1 MQKALTGALT
11 LSALISLPMQSMAQ
25 TEATAGKKLQ
35 LEEVLVT
42 AQKRMQSL
50 ADVPVS
56 VTAFDGDKL
65 KKAGI
70 ENLSDLSDY
79 TPNFKMVEGGLL
91 PNVYMRGVGSG
102 SNQGFELSVGIFS
115 DGVHLGRPH
124 QTRGAFM
131 DLERVEVLRG
141 PQSILFGKNAIA
153 GALSLISAKPG
164 DELES
169 YFSGM
174 TGGPD
179 DIQEFSAMVSL
190 PISDSFGV
198 RAAFRSRDEDGY
210 MYNENPALDRDEPG
224 VEEFSGRITFGWDPT
239 EAIKSSLK
247 VEKTNRVQR
256 GRQFET
262 SHASA
267 LTGCSG
273 ENVTL
278 DGIKNTDTEEFAE
291 IDNYNVT
298 LNVDVESAAGTF
310 TSVTAASGF
319 DSEDLFDGDSSS
331 FNTVPLLGMEE
342 YDQLSQEFRF
352 TSPGGEFMDYIFG
365 AFYQSSEM
373 VFDEST
379 PLVVRNG
386 ALADA
391 GRDPLGCMINM
402 QTNVSADLDKNFYMN
417 SDAWSGFVQ
426 LTFNWSETLRTTLGL
441 RYVREEKEGFRE
453 LFLYQSGTRNNVDPV
468 TGAVLSAL
476 NIEAHELHRIRD
488 VGVTLPSLNVQ
499 WNATPDVMTYFTAT
513 QGAKSGS
520 FDARNNN
527 ASEGPGGGGTNFE
540 FEDELATAYELG
552 AKMALAD
559 GAAELNFAIYHVKYE
574 EMQVSVFDGVAGFVV
589 SNAGSALTQGVEVDS
604 RWLLSESFM
613 LTGSLAYLDFEW
625 LDYREGPCV
634 ATDDEDICDLTGK
647 QNQQTPKWSASLSG
661 TYSVPLSSSVMLD
674 FTADVSYK
682 DRHFTSGDLDPRGIQ
697 DAYTK
702 VNARLAVGEIN
713 GRWSLA
719 LVGKNLS
726 DEMTVGIGSPTVLD
740 VGGFRG
746 TLEPL
751 RSYYLEGRVQF

>member
-1 MQKALTGALT
+1 MPAL
-11 LSALISLPMQSMAQ
+11 AQ
-25 TEATAGKKLQ
+25 TEASTGKKLQ

-42 AQKRMQSL
+42 AQKRVESL
-50 ADVPVS
+50 SDVPVS
-56 VTAFDGDKL
+56 VTALDGDKL
-65 KKAGI
+65 QKAGI
-70 ENLSDLSDY
+70 SNLSDLSDY

-164 DELES
+164 DEVES
-169 YFSGM
+169 HFSGM

-179 DIQEFSAMVSL
+179 DIQEFNAMVSVPL
-190 PISDSFGV
+190 TDTFGV
-198 RAAFRSRDEDGY
+198 RAAFRSRDEAGY
-210 MYNENPALDRDEPG
+210 MFNENPARDRNEPA
-224 VEEFSGRITFGWDPT
+224 VEEFSARVTLGWDPT
-239 EAIKSSLK
+239 DAIASTLK
-247 VEKTNRVQR
+247 LEKTNREQR

-262 SHASA
+262 THASA

-273 ENVTL
+273 ENVKL
-278 DGIKNTDTEEFAE
+278 DGIKNADTDEYAE
-291 IDNYNVT
+291 IDNYNAT
-298 LNVDVESAAGTF
+298 LNVDVDVAGGTF
-310 TSVTAASGF
+310 SSVTAATGF

-331 FNTVPLLGMEE
+331 FNTVPLLGIEE

-352 TSPGGEFMDYIFG
+352 TSPGGEFIDYIFG
-365 AFYQSSEM
+365 VFYQRGEM

-379 PLVVRNG
+379 PLTIRNG

-391 GRDPLGCMINM
+391 GRDPIGCLINM
-402 QTNVSADLDKNFYMN
+402 QTNVTADLEKDFYMN

-426 LTFNWSETLRTTLGL
+426 LTFNLSETLRTTLGV

-453 LFLYQSGTRNNVDPV
+453 LFLYQSGTKNNVDPV
-468 TGAVLSAL
+468 TGAILGAL
-476 NIEAHELHRIRD
+476 NIEAHQLDRIRD
-488 VGVTLPSLNVQ
+488 VGVTLPSVNVQ
-499 WNATPDVMTYFTAT
+499 WDATPDVMTYFTAT

-527 ASEGPGGGGTNFE
+527 ASYGPGGGGSNFE

-552 AKMALAD
+552 AKMTLAD
-559 GAAELNFAIYHVKYE
+559 GAAELNLALYHVKYE

-589 SNAGSALTQGVEVDS
+589 SNAGSALTQGVELDS
-604 RWLLSESFM
+604 RWLLSEWFM
-613 LTGSLAYLDFEW
+613 LSGSLAYLDFEW
-625 LDYREGPCV
+625 LDYREGPCI
-634 ATDDEDICDLTGK
+634 ATDDEDICDLSGK
-647 QNQQTPKWSASLSG
+647 ENQQTPKWTAALSG
-661 TYSVPLSSSVMLD
+661 TLSYPLSANIMLD
-674 FTADVSYK
+674 FTADASYK
-682 DRHFTSGDLDPRGIQ
+682 DTHFTSGDLDPRGIQ
-697 DAYTK
+697 EAYTK
-702 VNARLAVGEIN
+702 VNARLAVGETN
-713 GRWSLA
+713 GRWSVA

-726 DEMTVGIGSPTVLD
+726 DEMTIGIGSPTVLD
-740 VGGFRG
+740 VGGYRG

-751 RSYYLEGRVQF
+751 RSYYLEGRVRF

>member
-1 MQKALTGALT
+1 MQRTLVSVLSLGSLLSLTMPAL
-11 LSALISLPMQSMAQ
+11 AQ
-25 TEATAGKKLQ
+25 TEASTGKKLQ

-42 AQKRMQSL
+42 AQKRVESL
-50 ADVPVS
+50 SDVPVS
-56 VTAFDGDKL
+56 VTALDGDKL
-65 KKAGI
+65 QKAGI
-70 ENLSDLSDY
+70 SNLSDLSDY

-164 DELES
+164 DEVES
-169 YFSGM
+169 HFSGM

-179 DIQEFSAMVSL
+179 DIQEFNAMVSVPL
-190 PISDSFGV
+190 TDTFGV
-198 RAAFRSRDEDGY
+198 RAAFRSRDEAGY
-210 MYNENPALDRDEPG
+210 MFNENPARDRNEPA
-224 VEEFSGRITFGWDPT
+224 VEEFSARVTLGWDPT
-239 EAIKSSLK
+239 DAIASTLK
-247 VEKTNRVQR
+247 LEKTNREQR

-262 SHASA
+262 THASA

-273 ENVTL
+273 ENLKL
-278 DGIKNTDTEEFAE
+278 DGIKNADTDEYAE
-291 IDNYNVT
+291 IDNYNAT
-298 LNVDVESAAGTF
+298 LNVDVDVAGGTF
-310 TSVTAASGF
+310 SSVTAATGF

-331 FNTVPLLGMEE
+331 FNTVPLLGIEE

-352 TSPGGEFMDYIFG
+352 TSPGGEFIDYIFG
-365 AFYQSSEM
+365 VFYQRGEM

-379 PLVVRNG
+379 PLTIRNG

-391 GRDPLGCMINM
+391 GRDPIGCLINM
-402 QTNVSADLDKNFYMN
+402 QTNVTADLEKDFYMN

-426 LTFNWSETLRTTLGL
+426 LTFNLSETLRTTLGV

-453 LFLYQSGTRNNVDPV
+453 LFLYQSGTKNNVDPV
-468 TGAVLSAL
+468 TGAILGAL
-476 NIEAHELHRIRD
+476 NIEAHQLDRIRD
-488 VGVTLPSLNVQ
+488 VGVTLPSVNVQ
-499 WNATPDVMTYFTAT
+499 WDATPDVMTYFTAT

-527 ASEGPGGGGTNFE
+527 ASYGPGGGGSNFE

-552 AKMALAD
+552 AKMTLAD
-559 GAAELNFAIYHVKYE
+559 GAAELNLALYHVKYE

-589 SNAGSALTQGVEVDS
+589 SNAGSALTQGVELDS
-604 RWLLSESFM
+604 RWLLSEWFM
-613 LTGSLAYLDFEW
+613 LSGSLAYLDFEW
-625 LDYREGPCV
+625 LDYREGPCI
-634 ATDDEDICDLTGK
+634 ATDDEDICDLSGK
-647 QNQQTPKWSASLSG
+647 ENQQTPKWTAALSG
-661 TYSVPLSSSVMLD
+661 TLSYPLSANIMLD
-674 FTADVSYK
+674 FTADASYK
-682 DRHFTSGDLDPRGIQ
+682 DTHFTSGDLDPRGIQ
-697 DAYTK
+697 EAYTK
-702 VNARLAVGEIN
+702 VNARLAVGETN
-713 GRWSLA
+713 GRWSVA

-726 DEMTVGIGSPTVLD
+726 DEMTIGIGSPTVLD
-740 VGGFRG
+740 VGGYRG

-751 RSYYLEGRVQF
+751 RSYYLEGRVRF

>member
-1 MQKALTGALT
+1 MQRTLVSVLSLGSLLSLTMPAL
-11 LSALISLPMQSMAQ
+11 AQ
-25 TEATAGKKLQ
+25 TEASTGKKLQ

-42 AQKRMQSL
+42 AQKRVESL
-50 ADVPVS
+50 SDVPVS
-56 VTAFDGDKL
+56 VTALDGDKL
-65 KKAGI
+65 QKAGI
-70 ENLSDLSDY
+70 SNLSDLSDY

-164 DELES
+164 DEVES
-169 YFSGM
+169 HFSGM

-179 DIQEFSAMVSL
+179 DIQEFNAMVSVPL
-190 PISDSFGV
+190 TDTFGV
-198 RAAFRSRDEDGY
+198 RAAFRSRDEAGY
-210 MYNENPALDRDEPG
+210 MFNENPARDRNEPA
-224 VEEFSGRITFGWDPT
+224 VEEFSARVTLGWDPT
-239 EAIKSSLK
+239 DAIASTLK
-247 VEKTNRVQR
+247 LEKTNREQR

-262 SHASA
+262 THASA

-273 ENVTL
+273 ENVKL
-278 DGIKNTDTEEFAE
+278 DGIKNADTDEYAE
-291 IDNYNVT
+291 IDNYNAT
-298 LNVDVESAAGTF
+298 LNVDVDVAGGTF
-310 TSVTAASGF
+310 SSVTAATGF

-331 FNTVPLLGMEE
+331 FNTVPLLGIEE

-352 TSPGGEFMDYIFG
+352 TSPGGEFIDYIFG
-365 AFYQSSEM
+365 VFYQRGEM

-379 PLVVRNG
+379 PLTIRNG

-391 GRDPLGCMINM
+391 GRDPIGCLINM
-402 QTNVSADLDKNFYMN
+402 QTNVTADLEKDFYMN

-426 LTFNWSETLRTTLGL
+426 LTFNLSETLRTTLGV

-453 LFLYQSGTRNNVDPV
+453 LFLYQSGTKNNVDPV
-468 TGAVLSAL
+468 TGAILGAL
-476 NIEAHELHRIRD
+476 NIEAHQLDRIRD
-488 VGVTLPSLNVQ
+488 VGVTLPSVNVQ
-499 WNATPDVMTYFTAT
+499 WDATPDVMTYFTAT

-527 ASEGPGGGGTNFE
+527 ASYGPGGGGSNFE

-552 AKMALAD
+552 AKMTLAD
-559 GAAELNFAIYHVKYE
+559 GAAELNLALYHVKYE

-589 SNAGSALTQGVEVDS
+589 SNAGSALTQGVELDS
-604 RWLLSESFM
+604 RWLLSEWFM
-613 LTGSLAYLDFEW
+613 LSGSLAYLDFEW
-625 LDYREGPCV
+625 LDYREGPCI
-634 ATDDEDICDLTGK
+634 ATDDEDICDLSGK
-647 QNQQTPKWSASLSG
+647 ENQQTPKWTAALSG
-661 TYSVPLSSSVMLD
+661 TLSYPLSANIMLD
-674 FTADVSYK
+674 FTADASYK
-682 DRHFTSGDLDPRGIQ
+682 DTHFTSGDLDPRGIQ
-697 DAYTK
+697 EAYTK
-702 VNARLAVGEIN
+702 VNARLAVGETN
-713 GRWSLA
+713 GRWSVA

-726 DEMTVGIGSPTVLD
+726 DEMTIGIGSPTVLD
-740 VGGFRG
+740 VGGYRG

-751 RSYYLEGRVQF
+751 RSYYLEGRVRF

>member
-1 MQKALTGALT
+1 MPAL
-11 LSALISLPMQSMAQ
+11 AQ
-25 TEATAGKKLQ
+25 TEASAGKKLQ

-42 AQKRMQSL
+42 AQKRVESL
-50 ADVPVS
+50 SDVPVS
-56 VTAFDGDKL
+56 VTALDGDKL
-65 KKAGI
+65 QKAGI
-70 ENLSDLSDY
+70 SNLSDLSDY

-164 DELES
+164 DEVES
-169 YFSGM
+169 HFSGM

-179 DIQEFSAMVSL
+179 DIQEFNAMVSVPL
-190 PISDSFGV
+190 TDTFGV
-198 RAAFRSRDEDGY
+198 RAAFRSRDEAGY
-210 MYNENPALDRDEPG
+210 MFNENPARDRNEPA
-224 VEEFSGRITFGWDPT
+224 VEEFSARVTLGWDPT
-239 EAIKSSLK
+239 DAIASTLK
-247 VEKTNRVQR
+247 LEKTNREQR

-262 SHASA
+262 THASA

-273 ENVTL
+273 ENVKL
-278 DGIKNTDTEEFAE
+278 DGIKNADTDEYAE
-291 IDNYNVT
+291 IDNYNAT
-298 LNVDVESAAGTF
+298 LNVDVDVAGGTF
-310 TSVTAASGF
+310 SSVTAATGF

-331 FNTVPLLGMEE
+331 FNTVPLLGIEE

-352 TSPGGEFMDYIFG
+352 TSPGGEFIDYIFG
-365 AFYQSSEM
+365 VFYQRGEM

-379 PLVVRNG
+379 PLTIRNG

-391 GRDPLGCMINM
+391 GRDPIGCLINM
-402 QTNVSADLDKNFYMN
+402 QTNVTADLEKDFYMN

-426 LTFNWSETLRTTLGL
+426 LTFNLSETLRTTLGV

-453 LFLYQSGTRNNVDPV
+453 LFLYQSGTKNNVDPV
-468 TGAVLSAL
+468 TGAILGAL
-476 NIEAHELHRIRD
+476 NIEAHQLDRIRD
-488 VGVTLPSLNVQ
+488 VGVTLPSVNVQ
-499 WNATPDVMTYFTAT
+499 WDATPDVMTYFTAT

-527 ASEGPGGGGTNFE
+527 ASYGPGGGGSNFE

-552 AKMALAD
+552 AKMTLAD
-559 GAAELNFAIYHVKYE
+559 GAAELNLALYHVKYE

-589 SNAGSALTQGVEVDS
+589 SNAGSALTQGVELDS
-604 RWLLSESFM
+604 RWLLSEWFM
-613 LTGSLAYLDFEW
+613 LSGSLAYLDFEW
-625 LDYREGPCV
+625 LDYREGPCI
-634 ATDDEDICDLTGK
+634 ATDDEDICDLSGK
-647 QNQQTPKWSASLSG
+647 ENQQTPKWTAALSG
-661 TYSVPLSSSVMLD
+661 TLSYPLSANIMLD
-674 FTADVSYK
+674 FTADASYK
-682 DRHFTSGDLDPRGIQ
+682 DTHFTSGDLDPRGIQ
-697 DAYTK
+697 EAYTK
-702 VNARLAVGEIN
+702 VNARLAVGETN
-713 GRWSLA
+713 GRWSVA

-726 DEMTVGIGSPTVLD
+726 DEMTIGIGSPTVLD
-740 VGGFRG
+740 VGGYRG

-751 RSYYLEGRVQF
+751 RSYYLEGRVRF

>member
-1 MQKALTGALT
+1 MQRTLVSVLSLGSLLSLTTPAL
-11 LSALISLPMQSMAQ
+11 AQ
-25 TEATAGKKLQ
+25 TEASTGKKLQ

-42 AQKRMQSL
+42 AQKRVESL
-50 ADVPVS
+50 GDVPVS
-56 VTAFDGDKL
+56 VTALDGDKL
-65 KKAGI
+65 QKAGI
-70 ENLSDLSDY
+70 SNLSDLSDY

-164 DELES
+164 DEVES
-169 YFSGM
+169 HFSGM

-179 DIQEFSAMVSL
+179 DTQEFNAMVSIPL
-190 PISDSFGV
+190 SDTFGV
-198 RAAFRSRDEDGY
+198 RAAFRSRDEEGY
-210 MYNENPALDRDEPG
+210 MFNENPARDRNEPA
-224 VEEFSGRITFGWDPT
+224 VEEFSGRVTLGWDPT
-239 EAIKSSLK
+239 DAIASTLK
-247 VEKTNRVQR
+247 LEKTNRVQR

-262 SHASA
+262 THASA

-273 ENVTL
+273 ENVKL
-278 DGIKNTDTEEFAE
+278 DGIKNADSDEYAE
-291 IDNYNVT
+291 IDNYNAT
-298 LNVDVESAAGTF
+298 LNVDVDVAGGTF
-310 TSVTAASGF
+310 SSVTAATGF

-331 FNTVPLLGMEE
+331 FNTVPLLGIEE

-365 AFYQSSEM
+365 VFYQRGEM

-379 PLVVRNG
+379 PLTIRNG

-391 GRDPLGCMINM
+391 GRDPVGCLINM
-402 QTNVSADLDKNFYMN
+402 QTNVTADLEKDFYMN

-426 LTFNWSETLRTTLGL
+426 LTFNLSETLRTTVGV

-453 LFLYQSGTRNNVDPV
+453 LFLYQSGTKNDVDPV
-468 TGAVLSAL
+468 TGAILGAL
-476 NIEAHELHRIRD
+476 NIEAHQLDRVRD
-488 VGVTLPSLNVQ
+488 VGVTLPSVNVQ
-499 WNATPDVMTYFTAT
+499 WDATPDVMTYLTAT

-527 ASEGPGGGGTNFE
+527 ASYGPGGGGSNFE

-552 AKMALAD
+552 AKMTLAD
-559 GAAELNFAIYHVKYE
+559 GAAELNLAIYHVKYE
-574 EMQVSVFDGVAGFVV
+574 DMQVSVFDGVAGFVV
-589 SNAGSALTQGVEVDS
+589 SNAGSALTQGIELDS
-604 RWLLSESFM
+604 RWLLSEWFM
-613 LTGSLAYLDFEW
+613 LSGSLAYLDFEW

-634 ATDDEDICDLTGK
+634 ATAEEDICDLSGK
-647 QNQQTPKWSASLSG
+647 ENQQTPKWTAAVSG
-661 TYSVPLSSSVMLD
+661 TFSYPLSSDIMLD
-674 FTADVSYK
+674 FTADASYK
-682 DRHFTSGDLDPRGIQ
+682 DTHFTSGDLDPRGIQ
-697 DAYTK
+697 EAYTK
-702 VNARLAVGEIN
+702 VNARLAVGEAN
-713 GRWSLA
+713 GRWSVA

-726 DEMTVGIGSPTVLD
+726 DEMTIGIGSPTVLD

-751 RSYYLEGRVQF
+751 RSYYLEGRMRF

>member
-647 QNQQTPKWSASLSG
+647 QNQQTPRWSASLSG

>member
-210 MYNENPALDRDEPG
+210 MYNENPALARDEPG

-247 VEKTNRVQR
+247 LEQTNRVQR

-291 IDNYNVT
+291 IDNYNLT

-391 GRDPLGCMINM
+391 GRDLLGCMINM

-552 AKMALAD
+552 AKMTLAD
-559 GAAELNFAIYHVKYE
+559 GAAELNFALYHVKYE

-613 LTGSLAYLDFEW
+613 LSGSLAYLDFEW

-661 TYSVPLSSSVMLD
+661 TYSIPLSSSVMLD

>member
-1 MQKALTGALT
+1 MQKVLTGALT
-11 LSALISLPMQSMAQ
+11 LSALISLSMQSMAQ

>member
-1 MQKALTGALT
+1 MQKVLTGALT
-11 LSALISLPMQSMAQ
+11 LSALMSLSVQSMAQ